1 MIKLI
6 LKYNRLYDNMNEPK
20 RTLFFFFVLVP
31 IIFGSQ
37 MVLSSIFDAWGYII
51 WSIFIMIVVAFR
63 MTPVFVDIKKMHSEN
78 ENENSEL
85 K

>member
-37 MVLSSIFDAWGYII
+37 MVLTTIFNERGYII
-51 WSIFIMIVVAFR
+51 WSIFIILVVAFR
-63 MTPVFVDIKKMHSEN
+63 MTPVFVGKND
-78 ENENSEL
+78 ENSEP

>member
-6 LKYNRLYDNMNEPK
+6 LKYNRLYDNMIEPK

-37 MVLSSIFDAWGYII
+37 MVLTTIFNEWGYII
-51 WSIFIMIVVAFR
+51 WSIFILLVVAFR
-63 MTPVFVDIKKMHSEN
+63 MTPVFVGKND
-78 ENENSEL
+78 ENSEP